1 MAATAAGAGSV
12 RKGSSTYTGTMV
24 ANNARGTAAPG
35 TAPAAAAPAAAPAL
49 GKGAAAVHVL
59 GMLSFSFRRCLSGAR
74 CLATMSAGNEEKGHC
89 SMRSERGHGGPVHQ

>member
-35 TAPAAAAPAAAPAL
+35 TAPAAAAPAL

-59 GMLSFSFRRCLSGAR
+59 GAPSFSFRRCLSGAR

-89 SMRSERGHGGPVHQ
+89 Q

>member
-1 MAATAAGAGSV
+1 VAATAAGAGSA

-35 TAPAAAAPAAAPAL
+35 AAAPAAAAPAL

-89 SMRSERGHGGPVHQ
+89 R